1 MDFRL
6 TPEQVDLQE
15 HVRRYCADAFA
26 LEHLAAMDG
35 RGIDRAGWAGL
46 ADLGLFTLR
55 VPEAEGG
62 LGLGWVETVAVYE
75 VLGAHLVPGPLVWSQ
90 LLAGIVPGVADG
102 SVIVTGLADAD
113 EGAPMLV
120 EHLGLADAVA
130 LLVAADPDGGEEADG
145 GVVLMDAVAA
155 TDAPALTPF
164 DPLTPVGMLGA
175 VETAEWVLDAESA
188 EAVLAAGAVLTGALC
203 TGIADR
209 ALDAARTYALGREQF
224 DRPIAGFQA
233 VQHLLADMY
242 VRVMLAR
249 SAAYAAAAILDDP
262 AAGDLAAAVGSVK
275 VVASDAAMANARTCI
290 QVHGGMG
297 FTWEMIP
304 HYLLKRAWVLE
315 QSFGTPTEHAEAL
328 AAAWGRPQ

>member
-6 TPEQVDLQE
+6 TPEQLELQD
-15 HVRRYCADAFA
+15 HVRRYCTREIP
-26 LEHLAAMDG
+26 LERLAGMDG

-46 ADLGLFTLR
+46 ADLGLFAIRL
-55 VPEAEGG
+55 PEVEGG

-75 VLGAHLVPGPLVWSQ
+75 VLGAHLVPGPLVWAQ

-102 SVIVTGLADAD
+102 SRIVTGVADAD
-113 EGAPMLV
+113 EGAPLLV
-120 EHLGLADAVA
+120 EHLDLADTVAVLVADDGAGAGGGVLLLDAVA
-130 LLVAADPDGGEEADG
+130 DP
-145 GVVLMDAVAA
+145 
-155 TDAPALTPF
+155 DAPALTPF
-164 DPLTPVGMLGA
+164 DPLTPVGELAAGGSA
-175 VETAEWVLDAESA
+175 DWVLDVESA
-188 EAVLAAGAVLTGALC
+188 ERVRTAGAVLTGALL

-209 ALDAARTYALGREQF
+209 ALETARAYALGREQF
-224 DRPIAGFQA
+224 DRPIAAFQA

-262 AAGDLAAAVGSVK
+262 DSGDLAAAAGSVK
-275 VVASDAAMANARTCI
+275 VVAGDAAMANSRACI

-304 HYLLKRAWVLE
+304 HYLLKRTWVLE
-315 QSFGTPTEHAEAL
+315 QAFGTSTEHAAAL
-328 AAAWGRPQ
+328 AATLGSSR

>member
-6 TPEQVDLQE
+6 TPEQVELQD
-15 HVRRYCADAFA
+15 HVRQYCARAFT
-26 LEHLAAMDG
+26 LERLTAMDG
-35 RGIDRAGWAGL
+35 VGIDRAGWAEL
-46 ADLGLFTLR
+46 ADLGLFALR
-55 VPEAEGG
+55 GPEAEGG
-62 LGLGWVETVAVYE
+62 LGLGWVETVAAYE
-75 VLGAHLVPGPLVWSQ
+75 VLGYHLVPGPLVWSQ

-113 EGAPMLV
+113 EG
-120 EHLGLADAVA
+120 
-130 LLVAADPDGGEEADG
+130 
-145 GVVLMDAVAA
+145 GVVLMDAVADPA
-155 TDAPALTPF
+155 APALTPL
-164 DPLTPVGMLGA
+164 DPLTPVAVLGA
-175 VETAEWVLDAESA
+175 VEEAEWVLDAESA
-188 EAVLAAGAVLTGALC
+188 EAVLAAGAVLNGALL

-209 ALDAARTYALGREQF
+209 ALDAARAYALEREQF
-224 DRPIAGFQA
+224 DRPIAAFQA

-262 AAGDLAAAVGSVK
+262 DAGDLAAAVGSTK
-275 VVASDAAMANARTCI
+275 VVAGDAAMANARTCV

-315 QSFGTPTEHAEAL
+315 QSFGTSTEHAEAL
-328 AAAWGRPQ
+328 AAAWGSAE